1 MSECAACR
9 DPDSGAIHTC
19 AGSGT
24 WKAAEAYA
32 ADAVEEIERDWARFA
47 VDLHFQVRALDE
59 PMVRSKLTGLVE
71 GLLSD
76 DQVEQADFSITLLE
90 AAPHAG

>member
-1 MSECAACR
+1 MSDCAACK
-9 DPDSGAIHTC
+9 DPDSDATHTC

-32 ADAVEEIERDWARFA
+32 EDMVDAIERDWERYAI
-47 VDLHFQVRALDE
+47 DLHFQVRAVDE

-71 GLLSD
+71 SLLSD
-76 DQVEQADFSITLLE
+76 DQVESADFSITQLE
-90 AAPHAG
+90 TV